1 MRLWL
6 PQATTTAPEIDWLI
20 LALVLLSCVILALVF
35 GLMLLYMFKY
45 RAGSKINRG
54 ALARKTWHIEVAWT
68 TATLVAFFALF
79 VWGADL
85 YVRLFQ
91 PPPDAMRIYVIGK
104 QWMWKVHHPGGQRE
118 INAVHLPVGRPI
130 QLVMTSEDVIHD
142 FSIPAFRIKHDVLPG
157 RYEMLWFQA
166 ERPGTYHL
174 FCTQLCG
181 TSHAQMTGAIVA
193 MPTAEFQKWL
203 EQNGGGETLVTAGR
217 TLFMRYGCSGCHGG
231 DGAGGNQSQSTVRS
245 PSLVG
250 LYGSPVTLADGR
262 VVIADERY
270 IRDCI
275 LLPDTLRV
283 ASYPPVMPSFAGIV
297 NEEDLLKIIA
307 YIKSLAP
314 ENPSPAPGNAS

>member
-6 PQATTTAPEIDWLI
+6 PQATTSAPEVDWLI
-20 LALVLLSCVILALVF
+20 LALVLVSCVILALVF
-35 GLMLLYMFKY
+35 GLMLLYLFKY
-45 RAGSKINRG
+45 RANSTVDRG
-54 ALARKTWHIEVAWT
+54 ALAKKTWHIEVGWT

-91 PPPDAMRIYVIGK
+91 PPPSTLKIYVIGK
-104 QWMWKVHHPGGQRE
+104 QWMWKVQHPGGQRE
-118 INAVHLPVGRPI
+118 INALHLPVGRPI
-130 QLVMTSEDVIHD
+130 ELIMTSEDVIHD

-181 TSHAQMTGAIVA
+181 TGHPEMTGEIVA
-193 MPTAEFQKWL
+193 MPTPDFQKWL
-203 EQNGGGETLVTAGR
+203 EQNGTGETLAAAGR

-231 DGAGGNQSQSTVRS
+231 TGAGGNEAKSTVRS

-262 VVIADERY
+262 VVIADDRY

-275 LLPDTLRV
+275 MLPDTLRV
-283 ASYPPVMPSFAGIV
+283 ASYPPVMPSFAGQMS
-297 NEEDLLKIIA
+297 EEDLLKIIA

-314 ENPSPAPGNAS
+314 ETPSENPS